1 MLFRSLLQHTARYG
15 AKLVKDFATH
25 LGTTGGD
32 TQVAEIPLRLVLPG
46 MVILQDVRTE
56 LGTLLV
62 ARGFEVSERFTER
75 MKNFGSGLLAEKVAV
90 RMASSRSAAAGT

>member
-1 MLFRSLLQHTARYG
+1 VRYG
-15 AKLVKDFATH
+15 AKLAKDFATH
-25 LGTTGGD
+25 LGMTSGE
-32 TQVAEIPLRLVLPG
+32 TQVIEVPLRLVRPG

-75 MKNFGSGLLAEKVAV
+75 MKNFGPGLLAEKVMV
-90 RMASSRSAAAGT
+90 RVPSSRAASSAR